1 MLNWVPCDSTKLPD
15 MTKTVNKNEASLRT
29 QPMSLFPTLSSEQEA
44 IELME
49 SKLPITSKNEL
60 YALLMTFR
68 NTVLAQASRF

>member
-1 MLNWVPCDSTKLPD
+1 
-15 MTKTVNKNEASLRT
+15 MTKTVNKNEAPLRA
-29 QPMSLFPTLSSEQEA
+29 QPMSLFPTLNSEQEA

>member
-1 MLNWVPCDSTKLPD
+1 
-15 MTKTVNKNEASLRT
+15 MTKTVNKNEASLRP

>member
-1 MLNWVPCDSTKLPD
+1 
-15 MTKTVNKNEASLRT
+15 
-29 QPMSLFPTLSSEQEA
+29 MSLFPTLSSEQEA

-68 NTVLAQASRF
+68 NTVLAQAQGINHAS

>member
-1 MLNWVPCDSTKLPD
+1 MSLPKPSQMNGRKD
-15 MTKTVNKNEASLRT
+15 ASLRT

-49 SKLPITSKNEL
+49 SKLPIVSKNEL